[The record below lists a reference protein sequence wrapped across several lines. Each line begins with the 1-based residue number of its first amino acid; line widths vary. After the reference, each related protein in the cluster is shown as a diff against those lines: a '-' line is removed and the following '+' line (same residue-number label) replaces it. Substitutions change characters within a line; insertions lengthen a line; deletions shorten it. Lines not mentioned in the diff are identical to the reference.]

1 MMKKVSFGNKVSA
14 KKFNGNE
21 PSTNLSEES
30 SDRIYVGSLAK
41 FLVKLIKLIYK
52 ILPSDK
58 RLLYLEKTPITVNKK
73 MSDKCNN
80 SIKIVLKYLLEND
93 KLRDVV
99 VIPQEIDD
107 DFSVTVEILLP
118 MNVNAI
124 YSIKIKI
131 SPNINFIYINKNMDP
146 FIIKSHLKYNKNDD
160 GYDSDCSAPAF
171 FSPYEIDERI
181 LFFNNI
187 DDLINDI
194 IEFRNEL
201 ISSN

>member
-1 MMKKVSFGNKVSA
+1 MFVNFDKNLYYKTF
-14 KKFNGNE
+14 KFDE

-30 SDRIYVGSLAK
+30 TDNVNDGRIANLLAELK
-41 FLVKLIKLIYK
+41 VKLK
-52 ILPSDK
+52 IIPPNK
-58 RLLYLEKTPITVNKK
+58 KLLYLEKNPIKVNEKT
-73 MSDKCNN
+73 SVECNK
-80 SIKIVLKYLLEND
+80 SIKIVHKNLLED
-93 KLRDVV
+93 PKLGDVV